1 MNTNDDNNINHNNC
15 DFICFPICFCQKR
28 NTYIFIKPNA
38 PWGHFA
44 EVMVATLVAPPFSR
58 SASSIVSMCSQ
69 PFLNAHQC
77 ADLTAQ
83 GGGEKTRVRTR
94 AHEEHKA
101 IHQVR
106 SGNRSARQRHAAA
119 NGLTLHEKE
128 EGVTGRGGRKRRLG
142 TESNDMS
149 GQN

>member
-1 MNTNDDNNINHNNC
+1 MNTNDDNNNINQNNC
-15 DFICFPICFCQKR
+15 DFICFPICFCQKGKID
-28 NTYIFIKPNA
+28 IFITPNA
-38 PWGHFA
+38 PWGNFA
-44 EVMVATLVAPPFSR
+44 QAMVATLVAFGR
-58 SASSIVSMCSQ
+58 SASSIISMCSK

-77 ADLTAQ
+77 ANLTAK
-83 GGGEKTRVRTR
+83 GGSEKTCVHVGAR

-106 SGNRSARQRHAAA
+106 SGNRSARRRHAEA

-142 TESNDMS
+142 D
-149 GQN
+149 